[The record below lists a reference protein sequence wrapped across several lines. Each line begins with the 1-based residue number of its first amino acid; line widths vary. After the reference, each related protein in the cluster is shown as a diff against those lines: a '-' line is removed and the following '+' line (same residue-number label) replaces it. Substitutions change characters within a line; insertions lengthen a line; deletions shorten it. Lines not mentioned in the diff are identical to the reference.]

1 MTTRDRH
8 AHVEGNDFVVEI
20 EGDIDYQ
27 VGPVLFDELLELLE
41 DAGSRRLVL
50 DMAGVPFLDSSG
62 IRALLRINALSEAF
76 ALRGLRPQ
84 IERVINIVAPGV
96 LAIES

>member
-1 MTTRDRH
+1 MTTPDRN
-8 AHVEGNDFVVEI
+8 AYVEGNDFIVEL

-27 VGPVLFDELLELLE
+27 VGRTLFEELCELLEH
-41 DAGSRRLVL
+41 AGTRRFVL
-50 DMAGVPFLDSSG
+50 DMSGVPFLDSSG
-62 IRALLRINALSEAF
+62 IRALLRANSLSEAF

-96 LAIES
+96 LTIES

>member
-1 MTTRDRH
+1 MATRDRN
-8 AHVEGNDFVVEI
+8 AYVDGNDFVVEL

-27 VGPVLFDELLELLE
+27 VGRVLFDELCELIE
-41 DAGSRRLVL
+41 HAGGRRLVV

-62 IRALLRINALSEAF
+62 IRALLRANTLSDAF

-84 IERVINIVAPGV
+84 IERVIDIVAPGV
-96 LAIES
+96 LVIES